1 MHRRLSLLLGA
12 AALTLLSCGI
22 DKLVSAPGQPGGSRT
37 PALRLSFLV
46 QPSQTVADAAISP
59 DVQVAV
65 QDESGNLMATFRGRI
80 TLTLA
85 VNPSGASLKGAAGRD
100 ADGGIAVFDGLK
112 VDQEGIGYV
121 LQASAAGV
129 ASALSASFTILPR
142 PSHSLSRGALASD
155 PLRTAVH
162 DARRARP
169 ST

>member
-37 PALRLSFLV
+37 QALRLAFLV
-46 QPSQTVADAAISP
+46 QPSHTVVDAAIKP

-65 QDESGNLMATFRGRI
+65 QDDSGNLMATFKGRI

-85 VNPSGASLKGAAGRD
+85 VNPSGGSLKGADRD
-100 ADGGIAVFDGLK
+100 AAGGIAVFGGLK
-112 VDQEGIGYV
+112 IDREGSGYV

-129 ASALSASFTILPR
+129 GSALSASFNVLPR
-142 PSHSLSRGALASD
+142 PAQSLSRATLASVV
-155 PLRTAVH
+155 R
-162 DARRARP
+162 
-169 ST
+169 